1 MNFRQKLTLYFLLY
15 AVVCSAVFAQVVNV
29 PDPALERLIRQ
40 KLRIRSDRPITQDD
54 MLNLRGDLDAGGNIG
69 ITDITGL
76 EYAKNLTV
84 LNLYHNPISDITP
97 IAGMERLVNFNLWG
111 CQIEDLAPLRALP
124 RFEGGFLGGNR
135 ISNLEPLTGLT
146 NITGLNLNFNSISD
160 VRPLATLHNLF
171 HLELDHNQI
180 EDYSPLANLT
190 NLQVLWIHNNPGDDF
205 SPLNAL
211 SLTEFRYD
219 QRCNSPP
226 ESPSIE
232 ERLKTRSMPSIFQA
246 WDNST
251 EPKTLT
257 SDERNELH
265 DLHWS
270 QSFDLGWNTTVL
282 EPNYGLATSIAGSL
296 DVARKLREE
305 KLSRNPNMIFL
316 VEVRMRDHL
325 AKSAFPDGSPFWFR
339 NTDGSIA
346 QFGPSLM
353 FNFLLPEVQQLLID
367 RILAIEK
374 CGYYDGVFLDGFFDH
389 GWGIDGAHI
398 WNTTRDEVI
407 KVWLNVFRAVRA
419 QARDDFLI
427 VINSNYTIPHFYA
440 EYVNGTFME
449 SVKNSPN
456 GYSRDWLIQH
466 EEVLVWAENNLREP
480 RINCLYGEGMSVEP
494 LDGPNNRRWMRMFT
508 TLSLTHSDGYV
519 LYTDGQR
526 DFAVG
531 LEIPHHAHVWYD
543 FWDVDLGQPVG
554 PKATL
559 YAPDTPGL
567 FIREFTNGWAVYN
580 RSGKAQQIE
589 FPENVSSV
597 TSGLTVPNHAV
608 LDLDGDMFLKVETRN
623 PADVNGDRIVNILD
637 LILVAQGIGT
647 GEFTADVNGD
657 GVVNVLD
664 LVFVANQF

>member
-1 MNFRQKLTLYFLLY
+1 M
-15 AVVCSAVFAQVVNV
+15 AVCGAAFAQVVNI

-54 MLNLRGDLDAGGNIG
+54 IRNLRGDLDAGGNIG

-76 EYAKNLTV
+76 EYATNLST
-84 LNLYHNPISDITP
+84 LSLYHNPIIDISP
-97 IAGMERLVNFNLWG
+97 MSGMTGLTGFNLWG
-111 CQIEDLAPLRALP
+111 CQIEDLTPLRHLP
-124 RFEGGFLGGNR
+124 NLTGAILGNNR
-135 ISNLEPLTGLT
+135 VTNLEPLSGLT
-146 NITGLNLNFNSISD
+146 NITFLDMDSNRISD
-160 VRPLATLHNLF
+160 VRPLSTLHNLV
-171 HLELDHNQI
+171 HLELDGNQI
-180 EDYSPLANLT
+180 VDYSPLANLT
-190 NLQVLWIHNNPGDDF
+190 NLQVLWIQNNPGDDF

-211 SLTEFRYD
+211 SLSEFRYD
-219 QRCNSPP
+219 QKCDFPP

-246 WDNST
+246 WNNTSDLKN
-251 EPKTLT
+251 LT
-257 SDERNELH
+257 WDERNELH

-270 QSFDLGWNTTVL
+270 QSFNLDWDTTVF
-282 EPNYGLATSIAGSL
+282 EPSFGLATSVAGSL

-316 VEVRMRDHL
+316 VEIRMRDHL
-325 AKSAFPDGSPFWFR
+325 NEAAFPPDSPFWLR
-339 NTDGSIA
+339 NTNGSIV

-374 CGYYDGVFLDGFFDH
+374 CGYYDGVLLDGFNHNGTGFAGRH
-389 GWGIDGAHI
+389 LYEA
-398 WNTTRDEVI
+398 TDEEIIQAYTNIFEV
-407 KVWLNVFRAVRA
+407 VRA
-419 QARDDFLI
+419 QVRDDFLI
-427 VINSNYTIPHFYA
+427 LINANQSKPTRFAKYL
-440 EYVNGTFME
+440 NGVFME
-449 SVKNSPN
+449 SGKDHPG
-456 GYSRDWLIQH
+456 GYTRDWIRVH
-466 EEVLVWAENNLREP
+466 EDVLTWAESNLRQP
-480 RINCLYGEGMSVEP
+480 RINCFYGEGMSIEP
-494 LDGPNNRRWMRMFT
+494 PDGPNNLRWMRMFT

-543 FWDVDLGQPVG
+543 FWNTDLGQPVG
-554 PKATL
+554 PKATF
-559 YAPDTPGL
+559 YDPGIPGV

-580 RSGKAQQIE
+580 RSGKAQVIE

-597 TSGLTVPNHAV
+597 TSGLAVANHTV
-608 LDLDGDMFLKVETRN
+608 LDLDGDMFLKVETKN
-623 PADVNGDRIVNILD
+623 PADVNGDGIVNILD

-647 GEFTADVNGD
+647 GELTADVNGD
-657 GVVNVLD
+657 GVVNVFD

>member
-1 MNFRQKLTLYFLLY
+1 MNYRMVSTIVAVLMLGLTFNL
-15 AVVCSAVFAQVVNV
+15 FAQVVNI
-29 PDPALERLIRQ
+29 PDPALDRLIRQ

-84 LNLYHNPISDITP
+84 LNLYHNPISDISP

-111 CQIEDLAPLRALP
+111 CQIEDLTPLRHLP
-124 RFEGGFLGGNR
+124 NLEGGILGANR
-135 ISNLEPLTGLT
+135 ISNLEPLSGLT
-146 NITGLNLNFNSISD
+146 NITFLDMDSNRISD
-160 VRPLATLHNLF
+160 VRPLSTLHNLVR
-171 HLELDHNQI
+171 LELDGNQI
-180 EDYSPLANLT
+180 VDYSPLANLT
-190 NLQVLWIHNNPGDDF
+190 DLQVLWIHNNPGIDF
-205 SPLNAL
+205 VPLHAL
-211 SLTEFRYD
+211 NLTEFRYD
-219 QRCNSPP
+219 QRCDSPP
-226 ESPSIE
+226 ESPSID

-246 WDNST
+246 WDN
-251 EPKTLT
+251 T
-257 SDERNELH
+257 SDLKNLTLEERNELH

-270 QSFDLGWNTTVL
+270 QSFNLNWDTTVF
-282 EPNYGLATSIAGSL
+282 EPSFGLATSVAGSL

-353 FNFLLPEVQQLLID
+353 FNFLLPEVQQLLIN

-449 SVKNSPN
+449 SVKDSPN

-494 LDGPNNRRWMRMFT
+494 PDGPNNRRWMRMFT

-543 FWDVDLGQPVG
+543 FWNTDLGQPVG
-554 PKATL
+554 PQATL
-559 YAPDTPGL
+559 YDPDTPGL
-567 FIREFTNGWAVYN
+567 FIREFSNGWAVYN
-580 RSGKAQQIE
+580 RSGKAQLIE

-597 TSGLTVPNHAV
+597 TSGLTVTRHAV
-608 LDLDGDMFLKVETRN
+608 LDLDGDMFLKVETKN
-623 PADVNGDRIVNILD
+623 PADVNGDGVVNILD
-637 LILVAQGIGT
+637 LTLVAQGFGT
-647 GEFTADVNGD
+647 DSLKADVNGD
-657 GVVNVLD
+657 GVVNVFD